1 MSVIYI
7 PTTALPVAK
16 SLTKHS
22 TKTCNLHGAT
32 PQWNAIRIRGSL
44 PLSNPTLTPQLPL
57 FLCVWQRQALN
68 PTIHIIITKEATELL
83 GYV

>member
-16 SLTKHS
+16 SSTKHS
-22 TKTCNLHGAT
+22 TKTSNFHGAA

-44 PLSNPTLTPQLPL
+44 PLSDPTLTPQLPL
-57 FLCVWQRQALN
+57 FLGLWQRQALN
-68 PTIHIIITKEATELL
+68 PTIHIIITKEATKLL
-83 GYV
+83 SYV